1 MIDPLAT
8 QFTTRAPLLAGFVF
22 FVATAGLLAYW
33 THRDAIAH
41 GVERP
46 SLWVLAVLAVPFGI
60 VLYLVVRRGWERE
73 RPRTDGVRAAETAL
87 LAILGALVVGPLV
100 TPPDPFT
107 QAVAWP
113 ALALALLPI
122 AYLLYYR
129 NGWHRLAATL

>member
-1 MIDPLAT
+1 VIDPLAT

-33 THRDAIAH
+33 THRDATAH

-46 SLWVLAVLAVPFGI
+46 ALWVLAVLAVPFG
-60 VLYLVVRRGWERE
+60 VVVYLVVRRGWERE

-87 LAILGALVVGPLV
+87 FAILGALVLGTVL

-107 QAVAWP
+107 QAVAMP
-113 ALALALLPI
+113 ALSLALLPV

-129 NGWHRLAATL
+129 GGITTFRDEL